1 MNNDLDFLNLD
12 DVLVDLKLSPEAV
25 EIPIP
30 RFFLEER
37 AEVYVF
43 TREA

>member
-1 MNNDLDFLNLD
+1 MNNDLDLLNLD

-37 AEVYVF
+37 AKVHVF
-43 TREA
+43 EKGP